1 MKIIK
6 ALLLFIIFSV
16 AANAQSGS
24 LGSVDARSMGM
35 AKTYNTTAQG
45 VFAIGINPANLLG
58 NDNYSFNLST
68 VLPLPNVS
76 VKTGTNFLTIDD
88 VNYFFGGVNGQSRIL
103 TPEDKTRFNDL
114 FSNGGFVF
122 TDAKVNLVSLSLN
135 TGSIGAFGFSINDY
149 AGARINLPAALV
161 DIGLNGNT
169 GNKTYSLNDSNVK
182 SWWIRNYSLSYARD
196 FTGILPGLFSK
207 LAAGFTIKL
216 VQGFSYAGTDRVSTS
231 FQTGDKN
238 QITGSSDLRA
248 LSAFSQDFGFKYSF
262 DSDSIKKSSQSNMGP
277 FPSPAGKGVG
287 FDFGISTVI
296 SNEWNLSLAVTDI
309 GKINWDVNTAEF
321 TGYGNIYFDDPTNKA
336 QRDSLK
342 DKIIGKGKRID
353 GFSTQLATAFRF
365 GISHYFFGKQNDDS
379 GSLLLAF
386 DYNQGFNDM
395 PGNSTKPRF
404 SVGTEWKPMSWFPY
418 LRSGISL
425 GGETGF
431 NWALGLGMDAG
442 IVEFNFATSNMES
455 LVAANSGK
463 QISVALGS
471 RWKF

>member
-6 ALLLFIIFSV
+6 VIFIIIIFS
-16 AANAQSGS
+16 AAIKAQSGS

-58 NDNYSFNLST
+58 NEKYSFNLNT
-68 VLPLPNVS
+68 VLPLPDIS

-88 VNYFFGGVNGQSRIL
+88 INYFFGGVNGQSRIL

-114 FSNGGFVF
+114 FSNGGFIF
-122 TDAKVNLVSLSLN
+122 ADAKVGLVSLSLT
-135 TGSIGAFGFSINDY
+135 TGAGAFGISISDY
-149 AGARINLPAALV
+149 AGARINFPQALI

-169 GNKTYSLNDSNVK
+169 NNKTYSLNDSNVK
-182 SWWIRNYSLSYARD
+182 SWWIRNYSLTYARD
-196 FTGILPGLFSK
+196 LTGFLPGLFSK
-207 LAAGFTIKL
+207 FAAGFSIKL
-216 VQGFSYAGTDRVSTS
+216 VQGFSYAGTDRVNTS
-231 FQTGDKN
+231 FQAGDKN
-238 QITGSSDLRA
+238 QITGTSDLRA

-262 DSDSIKKSSQSNMGP
+262 DSDSLKQSAQRNMGP

-287 FDFGISTVI
+287 FDFGISTMI
-296 SNEWNLSLAVTDI
+296 ANEWNVSLAVTDI

-321 TGYGNIYFDDPTNKA
+321 TGYGNIYFDDPTNQA

-342 DKIIGKGKRID
+342 DQITGKGKRID

-365 GISHYFFGKQNDDS
+365 GISHYFLGQQNDDS
-379 GSLLLAF
+379 GSLLFAF

-404 SVGTEWKPMSWFPY
+404 SLGTEWKPMRWLPY
-418 LRSGISL
+418 VRSGISL
-425 GGETGF
+425 GGEAGF

-455 LVAANSGK
+455 LVAANKGK